1 MKKINKQNL
10 ITFLIILLFILI
22 SAPMIYISKFNNPSS
37 DDYTYGIETH
47 KTWEET
53 HSIIEVIKTGIKKT
67 QNTFIEWQGSFTAVF
82 LMTIQPAVFGEQY
95 YWLSTIF
102 LIGFFIL
109 ANLYIMKIIL
119 RDYFHCNRNIF
130 LGISLLLITLSMQF
144 VPYPVESFYWFN
156 GSIYYTFFYSIQ
168 LILLGKILIIL
179 KEENT
184 QKLNTL
190 ISCFLAFFIGTSNYC
205 TALVSCMILAVIE
218 LILIIR
224 KNKKA
229 VNIAIILSI
238 CLTGLLISA
247 NAPGNA
253 VRQAQVKEKM
263 NAINSIICSLELG
276 KDFLINWTT
285 SLNIIFYIA
294 LIPIMIKIIKQIKYK
309 FKMPIIVTIVTYGIY
324 AAQLTPVLYAQGG
337 NFPLRLLCI
346 VYYSMYW
353 LIIINT
359 FYWLGYIC
367 NKIEITETK
376 NSYKFCY
383 IIIVLLGIIAIFLN
397 YQKANSWIALKS
409 IQTGEASR
417 YQKQI
422 EERIKIYKDENIKD
436 VEVER
441 IKERPFLLYNSDL
454 HYDPNYWIN
463 EAVKE
468 FYNKNS
474 VRLISQSF

>member
-253 VRQAQVKEKM
+253 VRQAQVKRE
-263 NAINSIICSLELG
+263 NEC
-276 KDFLINWTT
+276 
-285 SLNIIFYIA
+285 
-294 LIPIMIKIIKQIKYK
+294 YK
-309 FKMPIIVTIVTYGIY
+309 F
-324 AAQLTPVLYAQGG
+324 
-337 NFPLRLLCI
+337 
-346 VYYSMYW
+346 
-353 LIIINT
+353 
-359 FYWLGYIC
+359 
-367 NKIEITETK
+367 
-376 NSYKFCY
+376 
-383 IIIVLLGIIAIFLN
+383 N
-397 YQKANSWIALKS
+397 YLFI
-409 IQTGEASR
+409 
-417 YQKQI
+417 
-422 EERIKIYKDENIKD
+422 RIRKRFFN
-436 VEVER
+436 
-441 IKERPFLLYNSDL
+441 
-454 HYDPNYWIN
+454 
-463 EAVKE
+463 
-468 FYNKNS
+468 
-474 VRLISQSF
+474 

>member
-1 MKKINKQNL
+1 
-10 ITFLIILLFILI
+10 
-22 SAPMIYISKFNNPSS
+22 
-37 DDYTYGIETH
+37 
-47 KTWEET
+47 
-53 HSIIEVIKTGIKKT
+53 
-67 QNTFIEWQGSFTAVF
+67 
-82 LMTIQPAVFGEQY
+82 
-95 YWLSTIF
+95 
-102 LIGFFIL
+102 
-109 ANLYIMKIIL
+109 
-119 RDYFHCNRNIF
+119 
-130 LGISLLLITLSMQF
+130 
-144 VPYPVESFYWFN
+144 
-156 GSIYYTFFYSIQ
+156 
-168 LILLGKILIIL
+168 
-179 KEENT
+179 
-184 QKLNTL
+184 
-190 ISCFLAFFIGTSNYC
+190 
-205 TALVSCMILAVIE
+205 
-218 LILIIR
+218 
-224 KNKKA
+224 
-229 VNIAIILSI
+229 
-238 CLTGLLISA
+238 
-247 NAPGNA
+247 
-253 VRQAQVKEKM
+253 M